1 MTISLGVVLCVAYIV
16 GLLST
21 GIPIAPLQ
29 FGIFLLPVS
38 GLSLFAL
45 TLVFALTAPRRW
57 KLGISVRI
65 WCGLAAVSLLATLYI
80 TLRSPHPSAHDI
92 NTYVERAQAIAPV
105 HIVSGRVID
114 EPRLNRGL
122 KGRFRVAVNRLEV
135 EDAEGNI
142 TFQIAAQGRLYVT
155 APLLQTTGLHIGQTL
170 TAKGQLYLP
179 QAAKNPHG
187 FDFQAYLAKQHTFTG
202 FVAEELHFSELSHWG
217 LWRVRQR
224 LVRTQVQ
231 ALGSP
236 LGQLVSAMALGRKA
250 VDLPFDIQDLFSQ
263 VGLAHTIAASG
274 FHVSLLLGTVLAG
287 LQSRS
292 GKLQLII
299 GLIVLGGYITLTGL
313 QASVVRAGLMGVAAL
328 IGLATERKV
337 KPVGALLLAVTLM
350 LLVNPLWIWDIGF
363 QLSAAAT
370 FGLIVMVPVLTR
382 ALDWLPVT
390 LSGLVAVP
398 TAATLWTVPL
408 MLYHFNTI
416 SGLSIAL
423 NTIATPLVT
432 VVSLG
437 GISSSALAL
446 VSPPLAR
453 LIAGLLQY
461 PTQGLLWLAHTGSQ
475 LPGSAI
481 AIGQISIWQLI
492 GLYTFLLGGIG
503 SGHSTRLRKLW
514 PLGFLGLLLLPM
526 GWGLLTQHQITV
538 LAAGDELVWI
548 MQDHGHT
555 TLVNSG
561 SEKTAF
567 YTVNPFLQ
575 QAGIHQIET
584 AIAPPLAKDY
594 PAGWQSLLRSV
605 PSLTLY
611 GNSETSPVPDF
622 TDNYQQLKVG
632 QSTSLKHLTVQ
643 TLGTENPILRLTTSE
658 QTWLLLPALSLTL
671 QDHLA
676 KAGSILQSQV
686 LVWSGDELSDALL
699 NTVDPEVA
707 ICYGRT
713 LSESIERDLQQSQ
726 VQVYSTAREGA
737 ITWRYPTGF
746 QGYLDV
752 KHRNSKPWN

>member
-21 GIPIAPLQ
+21 GITIAPLQ

-45 TLVFALTAPRRW
+45 TLMFAVTAPRRW
-57 KLGISVRI
+57 KLGISVRR

-80 TLRSPHPSAHDI
+80 ALRSPHLSVHDI

-142 TFQIAAQGRLYVT
+142 TFQISAQGRLYVT

-179 QAAKNPHG
+179 QEARNPNG

-202 FVAEELHFSELSHWG
+202 FVAEELHFSKPSHWG

-287 LQSRS
+287 LRSRS
-292 GKLQLII
+292 GKLQLTI

-328 IGLATERKV
+328 IGLATDRKV

-390 LSGLVAVP
+390 LTGLVVVP

-432 VVSLG
+432 LVSLG

-461 PTQGLLWLAHTGSQ
+461 PAQGLLWLAHTGSQ

-503 SGHSTRLRKLW
+503 GGYSTRLRKLW
-514 PLGFLGLLLLPM
+514 PVGFLGLLLLPM
-526 GWGLLTQHQITV
+526 GWRLLTQHQITV
-538 LAAGDELVWI
+538 LAAGNELVWI

-584 AIAPPLAKDY
+584 AIAPPLAPDY

-611 GNSETSPVPDF
+611 GNSETSPVLDF

-643 TLGTENPILRLTTSE
+643 PLGTENPILRLTTSD
-658 QTWLLLPALSLTL
+658 QSWLLLPALSLTL

-699 NTVDPEVA
+699 NTVNPEVA
-707 ICYGRT
+707 ICYGRA
-713 LSESIERDLQQSQ
+713 LPESIERDLQQSQ

-737 ITWRYPTGF
+737 ITWRHSTGF